1 MLLRPIR
8 QSDSAVILS
17 IVTDSRVNKTYM
29 LPDYAQ
35 PEDAMPLFRR
45 LLDLSHAEDRFV
57 RAMEADGQCVGFLND
72 VERNGSSIELG
83 YVVHPDHWGKGHAT
97 AALVRAIGQLQ
108 ELGYRQVI
116 TGAFRE
122 NTASIRVMEKAGM
135 TRMEKEDTIEYR
147 GTVHT
152 CVYYHS
158 TNKTE

>member
-45 LLDLSHAEDRFV
+45 LLDLSLAQDRFV

-72 VERNGSSIELG
+72 VEKNGSSIELG
-83 YVVHPDHWGKGHAT
+83 YVVHPDHWGKGYAT
-97 AALVRAIGQLQ
+97 AALVSAIGQLQ

-135 TRMEKEDTIEYR
+135 TRMDKEDTIEYR